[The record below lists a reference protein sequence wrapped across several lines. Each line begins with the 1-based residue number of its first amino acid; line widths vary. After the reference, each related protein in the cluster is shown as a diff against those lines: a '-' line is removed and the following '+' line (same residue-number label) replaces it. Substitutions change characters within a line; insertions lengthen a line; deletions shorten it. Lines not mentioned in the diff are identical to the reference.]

1 MEPTC
6 WTLIGAASQGEDA
19 ARTEFARRYLP
30 VVRAALCALGT
41 ARPAEGDLE
50 DAVDEVFVECL
61 KPQGVLERARPG
73 EGAGFRAFLFATC
86 RNVALRQRSRRA
98 GRREAE
104 AGTGTFEALTPQ
116 EEQSL
121 GAAFDRAWAVELLRE
136 ASEHLARLAESRGP
150 AAQRRVE
157 ILRLRFQEGLPVR
170 EISALLGQAPDF
182 VHHEYAQARREFE
195 RSLRAVLVEHNPG
208 DPGAAERELIE
219 LLALFAG

>member
-6 WTLIGAASQGEDA
+6 WTLIEAASDGEAA
-19 ARTEFARRYLP
+19 ARAEFARRYLP
-30 VVRAALCALGT
+30 VVRAALSALGST
-41 ARPAEGDLE
+41 RPNETDLE

-86 RNVALRQRSRRA
+86 RNVALRQRTRRA
-98 GRREAE
+98 SRREAD
-104 AGTGTFEALTPQ
+104 AGTATFEALSAD
-116 EEQSL
+116 EEHSL

-136 ASEHLARLAESRGP
+136 ASEHQSRVAQTRGTQ
-150 AAQRRVE
+150 AQRRVE
-157 ILRLRFQEGLPVR
+157 ILRLRFQDGMPVR
-170 EISALLGQAPDF
+170 EISARLDLPPDF

-195 RSLRAVLVEHNPG
+195 RSLRTVLAEHNPG
-208 DPGAAERELIE
+208 QPQAAERELAE